1 MSFFKRVF
9 KFGKEIAKWE
19 PPQIPVDAKTV
30 VSKEYIC
37 KGDQMADGILEG
49 SDTYESQLGH
59 YYRKEDYV
67 SSPLTLGGM
76 LLLPKTIKFYTAP
89 FRPGMDYCK
98 HRTRKN
104 VVYEANR
111 KREAEKI
118 KTLRDK
124 KYAIDLSEYQERLS
138 KPETN
143 KEAVEELQVF
153 ASIIKDAHKMDNA
166 ALAAKYEKIMM
177 ASKMT
182 GFAGMVFGAAAGGIG
197 LAAIASNS
205 ASQSVQLANS
215 ISDKVG
221 KATSIAQKFGHGPDW
236 MSFTIG
242 TKASAAVAGKVA
254 GMIILGA
261 AANLTIPGATLTALA
276 VISTAAKAGLNIY
289 GQQIQKKKMALQ
301 MNSENLLNSITEMIK
316 NNGTI
321 FYKED
326 NPMFETALTVKED
339 LDEILNTTNNDH
351 VINALNV
358 FEGDEKISAAKMLN
372 DMMMNAVNQTPI
384 EIINHKNKDKKKII
398 MTPNEHFEKNLEKL
412 KVMEKAN
419 NATLQKLRNRRAK
432 LKRLYNLT
440 RKNKTA

>member
-1 MSFFKRVF
+1 MGFFKTLLRT
-9 KFGKEIAKWE
+9 GKEVVKWE
-19 PPQIPVDAKTV
+19 QPKIPVDAKTV

-37 KGDQMADGILEG
+37 KDDQMADGILEG
-49 SDTYESQLGH
+49 SDKYESQMGR

-67 SSPLTLGGM
+67 SKPLTLGGKI
-76 LLLPKTIKFYTAP
+76 LLPKTIKFYTAP

-118 KTLRDK
+118 KKLREE
-124 KYAIDLSEYQERLS
+124 KYAIDLSDYQERLS

-143 KEAVEELQVF
+143 KQAVEELQFFV
-153 ASIIKDAHKMDNA
+153 SIIKDAHQMDNA
-166 ALAAKYEKIMM
+166 ALAQKYEKIMM
-177 ASKMT
+177 ASKIT
-182 GFAGMVFGAAAGGIG
+182 GFAGMIFGAAAGGIG
-197 LAAIASNS
+197 IATLASNS
-205 ASQSVQLANS
+205 ATQSVQLANS
-215 ISDKVG
+215 ISDKIG
-221 KATSIAQKFGHGPDW
+221 KAANVAQKFGHGPDW
-236 MSFTIG
+236 ASLTIG
-242 TKASAAVAGKVA
+242 TKASAAAAGKIA

-276 VISTAAKAGLNIY
+276 VVSTVAKAGLNIAA
-289 GQQIQKKKMALQ
+289 QQIEKKKMALQ
-301 MNSENLLNSITEMIK
+301 MNSTNLLESIAEMIK

-326 NPMFETALTVKED
+326 NPMFETALTLKED

-358 FEGDEKISAAKMLN
+358 FEGNDKVSAAKMLN
-372 DMMMNAVNQTPI
+372 DMMMNAVNQKPI
-384 EIINHKNKDKKKII
+384 EIKNYKTQKSIF
-398 MTPNEHFEKNLEKL
+398 MTPNEHFEQNLEKF
-412 KVMEKAN
+412 KTMEKAN

-440 RKNKTA
+440 RKNKAA